1 MTSPQDGGAGEPINN
16 PGEVQYPTNQ
26 IIAILDT
33 HHQTA
38 CAIDALVNGGFLESE
53 VKLGRG
59 SEEADRIEAGTG
71 RRGFQDWLIRFS
83 ESIGIKNAESEI
95 KDRYEQALRE
105 GATVIAVRAP
115 TEERKDLA
123 ARILKECG
131 GHFIN
136 FCGSLSVERIS

>member
-1 MTSPQDGGAGEPINN
+1 MTSPQDAGAGQPIKNE
-16 PGEVQYPTNQ
+16 GEVQYPTNQ
-26 IIAILDT
+26 IIGILDS

-38 CAIDALVNGGFLESE
+38 CAVDALVNGGFLESE

-71 RRGFQDWLIRFS
+71 RRGFQDWFIRFT
-83 ESIGIKNAESEI
+83 ESLGLKNAETEI
-95 KDRYEQALRE
+95 KDRYEQALRD
-105 GATVIAVRAP
+105 GATVIVVRAP

>member
-1 MTSPQDGGAGEPINN
+1 MTSPQDAGAGQPINN
-16 PGEVQYPTNQ
+16 KGEVRYPTNQ
-26 IIAILDT
+26 VIGILDSPK
-33 HHQTA
+33 QTA
-38 CAIDALVNGGFLESE
+38 SAIDALVNGGFLESE

-71 RRGFQDWLIRFS
+71 RRGFQDWFIRFS
-83 ESIGIKNAESEI
+83 ESFGLKNVEAEI
-95 KDRYEQALRE
+95 KDRYEQALRD
-105 GATVIAVRAP
+105 GATVVAVMAP

-123 ARILKECG
+123 ASILKECG